1 VSVAGRS
8 QQGPPSPKA
17 RLTMAGSPKPKVA
30 SARRHLLQQRQPPPQ
45 RQPPDGPEGEG
56 LGRSSAAAPD
66 VRAEMQALA
75 SGFVPPT
82 QVRRVIESPCLGN
95 CTHGDSITMGFV
107 PPTQGMGAP
116 GTTDATHRTGPPSP
130 PPGRE
135 SGAQQP
141 AAHVRRC
148 AVCASYCGDRRLRT
162 RRPRGR

>member
-30 SARRHLLQQRQPPPQ
+30 SARRHLLQQRQQRQPPPQ

-95 CTHGDSITMGFV
+95 CTHGDSITILTSGFV
-107 PPTQGMGAP
+107 PPTQVRQLEGALAQVRGVAP
-116 GTTDATHRTGPPSP
+116 DAARTQHARSVAC
-130 PPGRE
+130 
-135 SGAQQP
+135 S
-141 AAHVRRC
+141 
-148 AVCASYCGDRRLRT
+148 
-162 RRPRGR
+162 